1 MCAFPFGALQPLS
14 RPPTGTFPRGTRSHA
29 AHPAVHARARLDP
42 RDATPYAHRPA
53 HRYRLLAL
61 SARRYLAA
69 RQKPRC
75 EESTRSWR
83 RRAQRSRCSCA
94 LDQGMKVSSIRHT
107 PARVMRMQPASKS
120 TFPASQVLDDDIF
133 QWLGWAS
140 SSVVPEATPPASSSR
155 CRSQS
160 GRNRLAAAQEGLSRR

>member
-1 MCAFPFGALQPLS
+1 MRTILLRPCSLS
-14 RPPTGTFPRGTRSHA
+14 RPLHRHFPREQSSHPGSGPSSRPGAPRPSGCHPMRSPPGPSFSSPHA
-29 AHPAVHARARLDP
+29 EHAGILRLARSP
-42 RDATPYAHRPA
+42 RIDKI
-53 HRYRLLAL
+53 LE
-61 SARRYLAA
+61 AA
-69 RQKPRC
+69 R
-75 EESTRSWR
+75 STVEV
-83 RRAQRSRCSCA
+83 CSCA